1 MFSGDDL
8 RPINKGVGRMAKN
21 LLYGS
26 PRSNL
31 TYVEQFSMKNPSPSM
46 AEIAIKAGVA
56 KSTVSMALRNHPR
69 IALENR
75 LRIQKIAK
83 EMGYQT
89 NALVAQLMAEL
100 RRNKKNNYVANL
112 ALINVSKFADLA
124 ERISV
129 VAEWEEGAK
138 QRAHS
143 LGYELDLFWLEQ
155 PGVSVNRL
163 SKILHARGIQGVVFY
178 GVRSNECLQRCEAIW
193 SHLPTV
199 TIGYRSESPALNFV
213 TNDLY
218 ATALQACLQMRE
230 AGYKRIGIVLDKWL
244 DTLLE
249 HRYVA
254 GYYASF
260 SHIRD
265 VLPILY
271 LEDPREDPRPQGKE
285 RFFEWV
291 RTHQPDACICINS
304 FILDWVKELEIEMP
318 SQMGVAFLD
327 LSREFKGKVAGM
339 YQSAN
344 WTGMKAIDVLVGHI
358 HRRESGIPLFQNGLL
373 IESQWSPG
381 STARKMSPET
391 TINTSIESV
400 SKVKRVREKKPRIES
415 VSSE

>member
-1 MFSGDDL
+1 
-8 RPINKGVGRMAKN
+8 
-21 LLYGS
+21 
-26 PRSNL
+26 
-31 TYVEQFSMKNPSPSM
+31 MKKPSPSM
-46 AEIAIKAGVA
+46 AEIALKAGVA

-69 IALENR
+69 IAQENR
-75 LRIQKIAK
+75 LRIQKIAQ

-100 RRNKKNNYVANL
+100 RRNKKSNYVANL

-124 ERISV
+124 DRISV
-129 VAEWEEGAK
+129 VAEWEEGTK
-138 QRAHS
+138 QRALS

-163 SKILHARGIQGVVFY
+163 SKILHARGIQGAIFY
-178 GVRSNECLQRCEAIW
+178 GIRSNECLQRCEAIW

-218 ATALQACLQMRE
+218 ATALQACSQLRE

-249 HRYVA
+249 HRYIA

-260 SHIRD
+260 PQVSD
-265 VLPILY
+265 ALPILY
-271 LEDPREDPRPQGKE
+271 LEDPRESPRPQGKE
-285 RFFEWV
+285 RFCDWV
-291 RTHQPDACICINS
+291 RRWRPDACVCINS
-304 FILDWVKELEIEMP
+304 FILDWVKELGIEMP

-339 YQSAN
+339 YQSAS
-344 WTGMKAIDVLVGHI
+344 WTGMKAVDLLVGHI
-358 HRRESGIPLFQNGLL
+358 HRRESGVPLFQNGLL

-381 STARKMSPET
+381 PTARKICLSEP
-391 TINTSIESV
+391 IKASKKSAL
-400 SKVKRVREKKPRIES
+400 KVKKGQETKT
-415 VSSE
+415 